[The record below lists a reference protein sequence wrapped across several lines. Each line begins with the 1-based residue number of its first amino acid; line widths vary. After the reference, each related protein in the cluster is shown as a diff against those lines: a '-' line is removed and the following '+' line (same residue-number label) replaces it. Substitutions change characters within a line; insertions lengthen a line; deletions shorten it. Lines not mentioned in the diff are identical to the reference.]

1 MYRGSCVKSYPK
13 NELEVIDKSYA
24 NHKRRVEN
32 FSSNSNAG
40 KHHPIV
46 IWKKLYRLISFNF
59 RKIEK

>member
-1 MYRGSCVKSYPK
+1 MYRDNCVKSYPK
-13 NELEVIDKSYA
+13 NGLEVIDKSYA

-59 RKIEK
+59 LKIEK